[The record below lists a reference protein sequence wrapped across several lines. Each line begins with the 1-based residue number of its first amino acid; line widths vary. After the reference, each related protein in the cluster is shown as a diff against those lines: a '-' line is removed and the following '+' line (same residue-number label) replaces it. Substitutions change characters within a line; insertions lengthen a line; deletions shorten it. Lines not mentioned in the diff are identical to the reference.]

1 MDNSYK
7 FTGVVCEIDDLF
19 RISAY
24 FAKREVK
31 LRYTDVDFKNNIV
44 ERKAKFVFKGE
55 NLQYVEG
62 LRIDDVVEFTFS
74 IEGLDYVKDDKTY
87 NFTSL
92 VVTDVNI
99 MSSPS
104 RDTKADK
111 EAVITSQGRD
121 YEKRAK
127 AASDE
132 ELAGAFGNDP
142 LVQYYEDNKK
152 IDLKDVPSD
161 LPF

>member
-1 MDNSYK
+1 MDNSYQ
-7 FTGVVCEIDDLF
+7 FTGVVHHIGDLQK
-19 RISAY
+19 ISMY

-31 LRYTDVDFKNNIV
+31 LRYTDIDYKNNIV
-44 ERKAKFVFKGE
+44 ERIAKFIFQGE
-55 NLQYVEG
+55 ALQMAEG
-62 LRIDDVVEFTFS
+62 LRVDDLVQVQFS
-74 IEGLDYVKDDKTY
+74 IDGKDYVKDGKTF
-87 NFTSL
+87 NFTNL
-92 VVTDVNI
+92 VVTDVSI

-104 RDTKADK
+104 RDTKQDK
-111 EAVITSQGRD
+111 DAVITSEGRD